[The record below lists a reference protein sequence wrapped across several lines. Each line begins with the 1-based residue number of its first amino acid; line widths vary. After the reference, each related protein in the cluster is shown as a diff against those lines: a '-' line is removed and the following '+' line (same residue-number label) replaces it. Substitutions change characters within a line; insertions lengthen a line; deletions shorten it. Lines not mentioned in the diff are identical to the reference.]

1 MTFVNMYVC
10 MTYIDS
16 ALTEKRNLFMGFTK
30 LLVELSFGEF
40 PPNKII
46 LLTIDNLLH
55 LIFHFCLYFLW
66 FYCYYCCLS
75 VVISD

>member
-30 LLVELSFGEF
+30 LLVELSFGG
-40 PPNKII
+40 IG
-46 LLTIDNLLH
+46 
-55 LIFHFCLYFLW
+55 
-66 FYCYYCCLS
+66 
-75 VVISD
+75 ISTK